1 MGHRREGGRGPPG
14 EVAWAMDLWN
24 ALGLVLLLTL
34 IALVGALLTVTT
46 VPQNRRGRTLWVY
59 LIIFVA
65 VSILAGVSIAIFTS
79 Y

>member
-46 VPQNRRGRTLWVY
+46 VPLYERGRRPWLY
-59 LIIFVA
+59 LIIFVV
-65 VSILAGVSIAIFTS
+65 VSILAGVSFAIFAL